1 MDGSEG
7 SKVGKWVVGLR
18 VRPCSTGR
26 GVARLCA
33 CSEMTK
39 QPGGKLSHRN
49 REGGFLCLRLK
60 PWGVSWQE
68 APPTTH

>member
-1 MDGSEG
+1 MPDTQMLILG
-7 SKVGKWVVGLR
+7 
-18 VRPCSTGR
+18 
-26 GVARLCA
+26 A

-39 QPGGKLSHRN
+39 QPRGKLSHRN
-49 REGGFLCLRLK
+49 REGGFLCLTLK